1 MGWTDF
7 IGDAVG
13 GLGGFLKGAAGGALG
28 GFGAAGPWGAL
39 GGGLLGG
46 AAGAFGSNGSQQMNG
61 QYDQYMKQFGN
72 QQAPQMGPAAQSG
85 NSGFRDNQRSLVTRL
100 EAMANG
106 QGPSLA
112 AEQLK
117 SATDRG
123 MSQQASIAQSGRGN
137 AGAANMVAANNMG
150 RMQMQAAQDSAQGR
164 IMESQMALNQLG
176 GAINQGRQSDESNSQ
191 FNAQQKNFQSQ
202 GNLEAKLRAMGLSQ
216 QAIIQILGMKGQ
228 NAGAPGLGDQI
239 LAGGA
244 GMFSFGQMQK
254 AQQKANQQGQGQQGG
269 SIFGQ
274 YQKNADGSTGP
285 ITSPSQV

>member
-7 IGDAVG
+7 LGDAVG

-46 AAGAFGSNGSQQMNG
+46 AAGAFGSNGSQQMNK

-72 QQAPQMGPAAQSG
+72 QQAPQMGPAAQSS

-137 AGAANMVAANNMG
+137 AGAANMLAANNMG

-164 IMESQMALNQLG
+164 IMEQQMALNQLG
-176 GAINQGRQSDESNSQ
+176 GAINQGRQSDEANSQ
-191 FNAQQKNFQSQ
+191 FNAQQQNFQSQ
-202 GNLEAKLRAMGLSQ
+202 GNLEAKLRGDGALS
-216 QAIIQILGMKGQ
+216 
-228 NAGAPGLGDQI
+228 AGHPPDSRDEGAKCSGSRAGRPDPGGWGGDV
-239 LAGGA
+239 LLRSDAEGPA
-244 GMFSFGQMQK
+244 E
-254 AQQKANQQGQGQQGG
+254 GG
-269 SIFGQ
+269 ST
-274 YQKNADGSTGP
+274 ATDGDATARWEP
-285 ITSPSQV
+285 IRPIPAKC